1 MKKIQLNTAG
11 FISLFFLA
19 ACYGTVGNNFDSSQ
33 IKSIQSNVTSQEEI
47 FERFGAPF
55 KKGVENDQTMWT
67 YQFDKWNAA
76 GPAQSKDL
84 VILFD
89 NKNVVKAYRYTT
101 SNSEKP

>member
-11 FISLFFLA
+11 FITLFFLA

-47 FERFGAPF
+47 FEIFGAPF
-55 KKGVENDQTMWT
+55 KKGVENNQTMWT
-67 YQFDKWNAA
+67 YQFDKWNSV

-89 NKNVVKAYRYTT
+89 NKNIVKAYRYTT
-101 SNSEKP
+101 SNPKRP

>member
-1 MKKIQLNTAG
+1 MKKIQSNTVG
-11 FISLFFLA
+11 FLILFFLT
-19 ACYGTVGNNFDSSQ
+19 ACHGTVGKSFDSSQ
-33 IKSIQSNVTSQEEI
+33 IKSIQNNMASQEEI

-67 YQFDKWNAA
+67 YQFDKWNAV

-89 NKNVVKAYRYTT
+89 NKNIVKAYRYTT
-101 SNSEKP
+101 SNPKKP

>member
-11 FISLFFLA
+11 FFTLFFLA

-33 IKSIQSNVTSQEEI
+33 IKNIQSNVTSQEEI

-67 YQFDKWNAA
+67 YQFDKWNAV

-89 NKNVVKAYRYTT
+89 NKNIVKAYRYTT
-101 SNSEKP
+101 SNSKKP

>member
-11 FISLFFLA
+11 FITLFFLT
-19 ACYGTVGNNFDSSQ
+19 ACYGTVGNSFDSSQ
-33 IKSIQSNVTSQEEI
+33 IKSIQNNVTDQEEI

-55 KKGVENDQTMWT
+55 KEGVENGQIMWT
-67 YQFDKWNAA
+67 YQFDKWNAV

-89 NKNVVKAYRYTT
+89 NKNIVKAYRYTT
-101 SNSEKP
+101 SNSKKP

>member
-1 MKKIQLNTAG
+1 MKKIQSYTVG
-11 FISLFFLA
+11 FLILFFLT
-19 ACYGTVGNNFDSSQ
+19 ACYGTVGNNFDSLQ

-55 KKGVENDQTMWT
+55 KKGVENNQTMWT
-67 YQFDKWNAA
+67 YQFDKWNAV

-89 NKNVVKAYRYTT
+89 NKNIVKAYRYTT
-101 SNSEKP
+101 SNS

>member
-1 MKKIQLNTAG
+1 MKKIQLNTAV
-11 FISLFFLA
+11 FITLFFLP

-33 IKSIQSNVTSQEEI
+33 IKNIQSNVTSQKEI

-67 YQFDKWNAA
+67 YQFDKWNAV

-89 NKNVVKAYRYTT
+89 NKNIVKAYRYTT
-101 SNSEKP
+101 SNPKKP

>member
-11 FISLFFLA
+11 FITLFFLA

-55 KKGVENDQTMWT
+55 KKGVENNQTMWT
-67 YQFDKWNAA
+67 YQFDKWNAV

-89 NKNVVKAYRYTT
+89 NKNIVKAYRYTT
-101 SNSEKP
+101 SNPKKY

>member
-11 FISLFFLA
+11 FITLFFLA

-33 IKSIQSNVTSQEEI
+33 IKNIQSNVTSQKEI

-67 YQFDKWNAA
+67 YQFDKWNAM

-89 NKNVVKAYRYTT
+89 NKNIVKAYRYTT
-101 SNSEKP
+101 SNPKKP

>member
-11 FISLFFLA
+11 FITLFFLA

-67 YQFDKWNAA
+67 YQFDKWNTV

-89 NKNVVKAYRYTT
+89 NKNIVKAYRYTT
-101 SNSEKP
+101 SNPKKY

>member
-11 FISLFFLA
+11 FITLFFLA

-33 IKSIQSNVTSQEEI
+33 IKNIQSNVTSQEEI

-55 KKGVENDQTMWT
+55 KKGVENNQTMWT
-67 YQFDKWNAA
+67 YQFDIWNAL

-89 NKNVVKAYRYTT
+89 NKNIVKAYRYTT
-101 SNSEKP
+101 SNAKKP

>member
-11 FISLFFLA
+11 FITLFFLA

-67 YQFDKWNAA
+67 YQFDKWNAV

-89 NKNVVKAYRYTT
+89 NKNIVKAYRYTT
-101 SNSEKP
+101 SNSKKP

>member
-11 FISLFFLA
+11 FITLFFLA

-67 YQFDKWNAA
+67 YQFDKWNAV

-89 NKNVVKAYRYTT
+89 NKNIVKAYRYTT
-101 SNSEKP
+101 SNPKKP